1 MPKCTAHIEDSFP
14 SRSWPVPAIVALG
27 RSRPSA
33 RPISEPAVTKYQYSE
48 LESEN
53 NIDNQK

>member
-1 MPKCTAHIEDSFP
+1 MAHIEDSFP
-14 SRSWPVPAIVALG
+14 SRSWPVPAIVAVG

-48 LESEN
+48 LESES